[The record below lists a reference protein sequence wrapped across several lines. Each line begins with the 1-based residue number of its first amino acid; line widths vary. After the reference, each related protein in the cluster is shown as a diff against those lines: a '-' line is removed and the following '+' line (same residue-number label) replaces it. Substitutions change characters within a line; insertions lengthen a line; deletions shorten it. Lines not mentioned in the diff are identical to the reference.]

1 MLLFDYLPKPI
12 ILKNLSI
19 DLNYTGLST
28 GSPEIRSVKLKSGI
42 EEDLIMKTKN
52 VQRAYTNICS
62 KSEMTPLDLKL
73 VDMLDENMKNILNFD
88 KGLESPSIIRN
99 FTKEEII
106 LKSPEQKQ
114 SMDSG
119 DGRNFTTMQNLTL
132 NKC

>member
-1 MLLFDYLPKPI
+1 
-12 ILKNLSI
+12 
-19 DLNYTGLST
+19 
-28 GSPEIRSVKLKSGI
+28 
-42 EEDLIMKTKN
+42 
-52 VQRAYTNICS
+52 
-62 KSEMTPLDLKL
+62 MTPQIVPLGPGGKQIGEGY
-73 VDMLDENMKNILNFD
+73 VEENMKNILNFD